1 MAEVN
6 LKADTG
12 RATGSRA
19 ARRLRKTGRIP
30 AVVYGR
36 GAEPT
41 HVAVD
46 HHDLT
51 QAFHTPAGANV
62 VINLQIDGA
71 EGIPTLVRGVDRH
84 PYKPFIRHV
93 DFVRVDLTV
102 RVHAEVAIHFVGSP
116 IGVKEGG
123 ILVPARNDV
132 TVEALPNEIPSAFE
146 LDVSELGINDSLHVS
161 DLPQVEGVAILAS
174 PDELLVSVS
183 IPAAEPEPEPEPVEG
198 EEGEGAGAEGEE
210 APEAASEEDGEP
222 GEE

>member
-1 MAEVN
+1 MAQVN

-19 ARRLRKTGRIP
+19 ARRLRQTGQVP

-36 GAEPT
+36 GAEPA
-41 HVAVD
+41 HVAVN

-51 QAFHTPAGANV
+51 QAFHSPAGANV
-62 VINLQIDGA
+62 VINLEIDGA
-71 EGIPTLVRGVDRH
+71 GGIPTLVREIDRH

-93 DFVRVDLTV
+93 DFVRVDLSV
-102 RVHAEVAIHFVGSP
+102 KVHAEVAIHFVGSP

-123 ILVPARNDV
+123 ILVPARNEV
-132 TVEALPNEIPSAFE
+132 TVEALPTEIPSAFE
-146 LDVSELGINDSLHVS
+146 VDVSQLQINDSLHVS
-161 DLPQVEGVAILAS
+161 DLPQTENVTILDS

-183 IPAAEPEPEPEPVEG
+183 VPAAEPEPEPEPVEG
-198 EEGEGAGAEGEE
+198 EEGEAGEAEGEE
-210 APEAASEEDGEP
+210 AQAASEEDGES